1 MTPAKSTAEGC
12 PPIVTATA
20 LASGLELAR
29 QATLVVLTVA
39 LVLSG
44 AGLLPLLA
52 AIIPSSSVALVATWL
67 LARRDVSIRP
77 SFDPA
82 AWVALVRPAVVLA
95 LSSGVATIYV
105 FTTQILTSL
114 SASAVETGLFA
125 ASLRVFAVIASIPG
139 LLVTSAL
146 PLLARAARDDTDR
159 LEFALQGLF
168 EVALIVGVGVGL
180 LLVVGAKPIIDV
192 IGGHK
197 YAGAVTPL
205 RIEGAAVLG
214 TCLIPVWNTGLLAL
228 HRHSAQ
234 LVCNFSGLVVTA

>member
-1 MTPAKSTAEGC
+1 
-12 PPIVTATA
+12 
-20 LASGLELAR
+20 
-29 QATLVVLTVA
+29 
-39 LVLSG
+39 LS
-44 AGLLPLLA
+44 
-52 AIIPSSSVALVATWL
+52 
-67 LARRDVSIRP
+67 
-77 SFDPA
+77 
-82 AWVALVRPAVVLA
+82 

-125 ASLRVFAVIASIPG
+125 ASLRVFAVVASLPG
-139 LLVTSAL
+139 LLVMSAL

-159 LEFALQGLF
+159 LGFALQGLF

-180 LLVVGAKPIIDV
+180 MLVVGAKPIIDV

-197 YAGAVTPL
+197 YAGSVVPL

-214 TCLIPVWNTGLLAL
+214 SCLIPVWNTGLLAL

-234 LVCNFSGLVVTA
+234 LVCNLAGLAVVAGLALGLAPTIGARGAAVATVGGEVTVAVGLLFALGLANRQLIPAVAQLGGAVVVYAAMVVLLRVLPKELLELVPGRRPSLPPSPICSGAVG